1 MHLERN
7 FALVGGTLIDGRG
20 GAPVPG
26 TTVVVREGRLA
37 AIRTRGSTSE
47 AKRGSAGAGLQEI
60 DASGL
65 VLMPGLMDCHLHL
78 TGLKSHDPVDWIT
91 EPNHLQAMR
100 TVAEAR
106 RLLEHGFTTVRSAG
120 SRFDVDLRQAIAEG
134 TLIGPRIVAAGLG
147 ISRSR
152 GHGDLRRDI
161 YNLSDEYVQA
171 NHPFAQTCDGVEE
184 VRRAVRRLIG
194 RNVDLIKLWV
204 SGGGFW
210 ARERCTDV
218 HFSREEVRTIVEE
231 AQMCGLPV
239 MAHCENIRAI
249 ALAVE
254 LGVENIEHADNE
266 DGEEMD
272 DALCQAMADRGIFLT
287 PTLSIYFVGPWAVQ
301 RLPENLI
308 RGWKRARQH
317 GVRLLAGSDAYADP
331 VTPFGPYNAGELGLM
346 AEHLGMS
353 PLEVIR
359 AATADAAVALRLED
373 RLGTLEE
380 GKLADIL
387 VLKADPSEDISVL
400 TDRSNL
406 RWVIKEGRLVVEG

>member
-1 MHLERN
+1 MQLERD

-20 GAPVPG
+20 GPPVADTTLVVRDG
-26 TTVVVREGRLA
+26 RIAEIGARRTTVG
-37 AIRTRGSTSE
+37 
-47 AKRGSAGAGLQEI
+47 GLQEI
-60 DASGL
+60 DAAGL

-78 TGLKSHDPVDWIT
+78 TGLKSRNPVDWIT
-91 EPNHLQAMR
+91 EPNYLQAMR

-106 RLLEHGFTTVRSAG
+106 RLLEHGFTTVRSGG
-120 SRFDVDLRQAIAEG
+120 SRFDVSLRQAIEEG

-161 YNLSDEYVQA
+161 YSLPDEYVQA
-171 NHPFAQTCDGVEE
+171 SHPFAQTCDGVEE
-184 VRRAVRRLIG
+184 VRKAVRRLVG
-194 RNVDLIKLWV
+194 QNVDVVKLWA

-218 HFSREEVRTIVEE
+218 HFSKEEIRTIVEE
-231 AQMCGLPV
+231 THMCGLPV

-249 ALAVE
+249 AMAVE
-254 LGVENIEHADNE
+254 LGVDSIEHADNE

-272 DALCQAMADRGIFLT
+272 DALCRAMAERGVFLT
-287 PTLSIYFVGPWAVQ
+287 PTLSIYFVGPWAVE

-331 VTPFGPYNAGELGLM
+331 ETPFGPYNAGELKLM
-346 AEHLGMS
+346 AERLDMS

-359 AATADAAVALRLED
+359 AATADAAAGLRVED

-387 VLKADPSEDISVL
+387 VLEADPSRDITIL
-400 TDRSNL
+400 TDKGNIRM
-406 RWVIKEGRLVVEG
+406 VIKEGRLVVGR